1 MQGFFDKNG
10 KEIKEG
16 MLLNGGV
23 EYASLW
29 LSKVPNR

>member
-23 EYASLW
+23 CKFMG